1 MAGHQDALAGIN
13 GKVHVTKRL
22 LDRIAAALSLYR
34 SFAPRNTAVRRT
46 MNSSDSAPQIR
57 EEILRLVSRYHE
69 VAHAPK
75 PFVPGETKIPYAG
88 RVYDDDEMRLGVDS
102 ILQFWLTAGP
112 FANQFEK
119 QMRDYFGSNA

>member
-1 MAGHQDALAGIN
+1 
-13 GKVHVTKRL
+13 
-22 LDRIAAALSLYR
+22 
-34 SFAPRNTAVRRT
+34 
-46 MNSSDSAPQIR
+46 MNSPDASAPQLR

-88 RVYDDDEMRLGVDS
+88 RVYDDEEMRLGVES

-119 QMRDYFGSNA
+119 QMRDRKTPIVKLRHCMENRCLGAGPVLIHQRTRIDVRASIE